1 MKAHITEDFYTFFKK
16 LAANNHKEWFDENR
30 EVYTQRIKAPFEL
43 LCGELLEEM
52 AKSDKAYSRLLPKD
66 VIFRINKD
74 VRFSKDKA
82 PYKLNRSALLSPG
95 GRKDMSSGGFYFE
108 LGPETNMFYAGI
120 YMPDKEQ
127 LLRIREYITNHLDA
141 FNKVI
146 SKPEFIKTFG
156 EIQGNK
162 NKRLDAAF
170 KEASAKQPLLF
181 NTQFYIQHE
190 LDESLCMSSSLVPE
204 LMKLYQ
210 IALPLNTF
218 INRALEE

>member
-1 MKAHITEDFYTFFKK
+1 MKAHITEAFYTFFKK

-30 EVYTQRIKAPFEL
+30 EQYTQYVKQPFEL
-43 LCGELLEEM
+43 LCAELLEEM
-52 AKSDKAYSRLLPKD
+52 SKTDKAYTRLLPKD

-120 YMPDKEQ
+120 YMPEKEQ
-127 LLRIREYITNHLDA
+127 LLKIREYIANHLEA

-146 SKPEFIKTFG
+146 SNPEFIRTFG
-156 EIQGNK
+156 EIHGNK

-190 LDESLCMSSSLVPE
+190 LDEALCLTDSLVPE
-204 LMKLYQ
+204 LMKLYKA
-210 IALPLNTF
+210 ALPLNAF
-218 INRALEE
+218 LNRALEA